1 MLKLQQSHPMPHA
14 TTFEPRE
21 PSFLLKDPTK
31 LATMHTTAMQPQSWQ
46 TSHHNNFQYTGSQP
60 RSYSS
65 NDSQS
70 TARSIQQGARADSGV
85 SWVSG
90 VIPCSTTGE
99 SKREEEVEVTS
110 PDASIPQDLQ
120 VPTSI
125 MTPQR
130 NLAQLAA
137 EITCLFWFEEGAA
150 LRQIESMAKIP
161 ATPISYIPNA
171 RPTPRFREWISTLLA
186 TTQVKPN
193 VVLLALLFIYR
204 LKCANPMVKGKPGS
218 EYRLLTVALMLGN
231 KFLDDNTYTNKT
243 WADVSSIE
251 AREVHIMEV
260 EFLSNMRYTLYTSEE
275 QWKAWYISLRKFGTY
290 ISMAISHWDDLA
302 ARSATLSPAISV
314 SGFGLLPSPPTS
326 HTGSPQ
332 VFAYSPSNTTRS
344 SSLLNSQLPLSF
356 VPSIKDTMAA
366 VRAGASRKRSY
377 DEAAQEPAPKRHA
390 SAYPVQLPHPPTA
403 RPQVSQTVS
412 MPAYPVSSMPQNLV
426 PQLPLPAARSA
437 YPVAHPTSQPISMPP
452 LQTNIL
458 PQPGL
463 ARIDAGRGLSPY
475 PLDSSNS
482 SPLSAA
488 FTHSAGTPSFNRLS
502 PSYYLNQRS
511 SPYRP
516 VVRPHTLLAPPPAAS
531 YHNPARQVSY
541 DQMQFHSLG
550 RPINERQHGQIP
562 YNPQPHQFF
571 SPLPS
576 LIHNAG
582 RH

>member
-21 PSFLLKDPTK
+21 PSFLLNNPNKP
-31 LATMHTTAMQPQSWQ
+31 ATMHTTAMQPQSWQ
-46 TSHHNNFQYTGSQP
+46 NSYHSNNLQYSNPQS

-85 SWVSG
+85 SWASG
-90 VIPCSTTGE
+90 AIPYSTTVE
-99 SKREEEVEVTS
+99 RKKEEVEDVTDL
-110 PDASIPQDLQ
+110 DAAIPQDLK
-120 VPTSI
+120 VPASI
-125 MTPQR
+125 TTPQR

-137 EITCLFWFEEGAA
+137 EITCLFWFEEGTA
-150 LRQIESMAKIP
+150 LRQIESMTKIP
-161 ATPISYIPNA
+161 AIPLSYIPNA

-204 LKCANPMVKGKPGS
+204 LKCANPTVKGKPGS

-275 QWKAWYISLRKFGTY
+275 QWKAWYISLTKFGTY
-290 ISMAISHWDDLA
+290 ISRAIAHWDDLA
-302 ARSATLSPAISV
+302 ARSATVSPAIGV
-314 SGFGLLPSPPTS
+314 SGYGLLPSPPTS

-332 VFAYSPSNTTRS
+332 VFAYSPSHATR
-344 SSLLNSQLPLSF
+344 SSLLNSQLPTSF
-356 VPSIKDTMAA
+356 VSLLKDAP

-412 MPAYPVSSMPQNLV
+412 TPIYPVSSMTQNLI

-437 YPVAHPTSQPISMPP
+437 YPVAHPTSQPITMPP

-458 PQPGL
+458 PQPTL
-463 ARIDAGRGLSPY
+463 ARIDAPRGLSPY

-502 PSYYLNQRS
+502 PSYLLNQRS

-562 YNPQPHQFF
+562 YNPQPHQFY
-571 SPLPS
+571 SPLPP
-576 LIHNAG
+576 LVHNAG
-582 RH
+582 RL